1 MGALAPTPLPTGAV
15 AAALFA
21 PGFFSSPVVQHALQ
35 LGAAAA
41 IVSAV
46 VGCFV
51 VSRGQSFAGHA
62 LGDIGSSGGSGA
74 YLVGLAPLWGFVA
87 ISLAAAAAMELIGIQ
102 RARGR
107 DVATGVV
114 LGAGFGLAA
123 LLLYLASTAAS
134 ATNAVQTV
142 LFGSIFTVGGQVLKP
157 SLVLAATALALVA
170 VVGRPLWLSSL
181 SAELAA
187 VRGVPVRLIGTLYL
201 AAVAL
206 AVALAAITI
215 GAILATALLVGPA
228 ATATAHARGPGR
240 AIALAGALG
249 LLATWAGVLLAYDS
263 YYWPPLHHGWPVSF
277 FVVAL
282 VVAFHL
288 GGRLLASGGGARR
301 SALRRRLLAAAAGAP
316 RRALRRPP
324 RAR

>member
-1 MGALAPTPLPTGAV
+1 MAMVMAAGAI
-15 AAALFA
+15 FA
-21 PGFFSSPVVQHALQ
+21 RGFFSSPIVQHALE

-41 IVSAV
+41 IVCAV
-46 VGCFV
+46 VGCFT

-87 ISLAAAAAMELIGIQ
+87 ISLAAAAAMELIGVQ
-102 RARGR
+102 RARAR

-123 LLLYLASTAAS
+123 LLLYLASTTAS
-134 ATNAVQTV
+134 ATNAAQTV
-142 LFGSIFTVGGQVLKP
+142 LFGSIFTVGGDELPP
-157 SLVLAATALALVA
+157 SLALAGSALALIAA
-170 VVGRPLWLSSL
+170 VYRPLWLSSL
-181 SAELAA
+181 SPDLAA
-187 VRGVPVRLIGTLYL
+187 ARGVRVRLIGVLYL

-228 ATATAHARGPGR
+228 ATATALARGPGR
-240 AIALAGALG
+240 TLGIAVALAVLAAWLG
-249 LLATWAGVLLAYDS
+249 ILLAYDS

-282 VVAFHL
+282 VVSFNL
-288 GGRLLASGGGARR
+288 GGRLLAGWTAARR
-301 SALRRRLLAAAAGAP
+301 R
-316 RRALRRPP
+316 
-324 RAR
+324 